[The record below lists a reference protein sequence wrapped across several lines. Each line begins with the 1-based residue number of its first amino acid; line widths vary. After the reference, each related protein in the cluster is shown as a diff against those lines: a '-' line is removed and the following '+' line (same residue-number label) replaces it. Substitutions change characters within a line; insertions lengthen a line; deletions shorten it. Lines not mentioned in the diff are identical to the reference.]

1 MELETII
8 YILRAIVFWTCVLAF
23 FAGILLLVYRNY
35 DSLETKLAKEIGGI
49 RFKIFPK
56 LESNIYTYHERI
68 LKRRKLLGLIC
79 IAYALI
85 AIFILRYVVSF

>member
-23 FAGILLLVYRNY
+23 FTGILLLVYRNY

>member
-1 MELETII
+1 MDMELETII
-8 YILRAIVFWTCVLAF
+8 YILREIVFWSGVLAF
-23 FAGILLLVYRNY
+23 FAGILLLVYYNY
-35 DSLETKLAKEIGGI
+35 GSLETKLAKEIGGI

-85 AIFILRYVVSF
+85 FIFILR